1 MSVSIPVNFEDKI
14 DHVSGNL
21 YKVDYGVIKFSPDE
35 FNPRE
40 FGRES
45 KDSQRAGA
53 GFDKES
59 LRALEDTI
67 CDKGLFKPLICRFV
81 NEKLQIVAGC
91 RSYCAITNARKKRRK
106 DCLNVE
112 TEKKESYKTALSKIE
127 VRIMDLDDDEARSVA
142 WVENSTA
149 VPIGDVATVQTVKHY
164 RDAGF
169 DDEKIISLT
178 GNKSGQWLRNIDKII
193 SLDEKSYSCFCDD
206 QINLSVAQ
214 ALAEIDDLE
223 ERHIL
228 LDFTIKFANARSKE
242 KVERAKKALDKA
254 ESKEEIAGANVA
266 VANLIGTEEEKDS
279 AVDGLEEASKNVEEK
294 QDAVSQAEE
303 KQQAKATDLK
313 KAISTTGASGS
324 KKISAALREAKI
336 RKLYL
341 NPLAKLIGQN
351 GFNEDGSLAVSI
363 DSLNI
368 AFSVVNGILRGE
380 TDVVSVLKEF
390 EKDGSSKEGQPT
402 SDLGLQSHEVD
413 LAEMEEYSEELE
425 QEYMGEV

>member
-1 MSVSIPVNFEDKI
+1 MPVSIPVKFKDKI
-14 DHVSGNL
+14 NHVSGNL

-45 KDSQRAGA
+45 KDSQRAGT

-81 NEKLQIVAGC
+81 NEKLEIVAGC
-91 RSYCAITNARKKRRK
+91 RSYCAIANARKRRRK

-112 TEKKESYKTALSKIE
+112 TEKKESYKTALSNIE

-206 QINLSVAQ
+206 KINLSVAQ

-242 KVERAKKALDKA
+242 KVDRARKALYKA

-266 VANLIGTEEEKDS
+266 VANLIGSEEEQDS
-279 AVDGLEEASKNVEEK
+279 AKDGLEEASKNVEEK
-294 QDAVSQAEE
+294 QDVVSHVEE
-303 KQQAKATDLK
+303 NQQAKATDLK

-341 NPLAKLIGQN
+341 NPLAKLIGRD
-351 GFNEDGSLAVSI
+351 GLNEEGSLVVPV

-368 AFSVVNGILRGE
+368 AFSVVNGILTGK
-380 TDVVSVLKEF
+380 TDVISILQEF
-390 EKDGSSKEGQPT
+390 EKDDEKDDYSEKE
-402 SDLGLQSHEVD
+402 D
-413 LAEMEEYSEELE
+413 YSEELE
-425 QEYMGEV
+425 EEHVGEIED

>member
-1 MSVSIPVNFEDKI
+1 MSVSIPVKFEDKI

-45 KDSQRAGA
+45 KDSQRVGT

-81 NEKLQIVAGC
+81 KQELQIVAGC

-112 TEKKESYKTALSKIE
+112 TEKKESYKTALAKIE

-142 WVENSTA
+142 WVENSTS
-149 VPIGDVATVQTVKHY
+149 VPIGDVATVRTVKHY

-193 SLDEKSYSCFCDD
+193 SLDEKSYSCFCND

-242 KVERAKKALDKA
+242 KVERAKKALNKA
-254 ESKEEIAGANVA
+254 EGKEEIAGANVA

-303 KQQAKATDLK
+303 NKQAKATDLK
-313 KAISTTGASGS
+313 RAISTTGTSGS

-341 NPLAKLIGQN
+341 NPLAKLIEQN
-351 GFNEDGSLAVSI
+351 GINEDGRLVVSI

-368 AFSVVNGILRGE
+368 AFSVVNGILTGK

-390 EKDGSSKEGQPT
+390 EKDGSSKEEQPFSPT
-402 SDLGLQSHEVD
+402 ET
-413 LAEMEEYSEELE
+413 EEYSEELE
-425 QEYMGEV
+425 EEYVGEVED

>member
-1 MSVSIPVNFEDKI
+1 MSVSIPVKFEDKI

-40 FGRES
+40 FGREN

-228 LDFTIKFANARSKE
+228 LDFTVEFANARSKE
-242 KVERAKKALDKA
+242 KVARAKKLLSKA
-254 ESKEEIAGANVA
+254 ESKEEIADANVA
-266 VANLIGTEEEKDS
+266 VANLIGTKEEKKS
-279 AVDGLEEASKNVEEK
+279 AKDNFEEAVKSVEEK

-303 KQQAKATDLK
+303 NQQAKATDLK

-341 NPLAKLIGQN
+341 NPLAKLI
-351 GFNEDGSLAVSI
+351 EHDGLNADGRLIVAV

-368 AFSVVNGILRGE
+368 AFSIVNGILTGK
-380 TDVVSVLKEF
+380 TDVVAVLKEIGKF
-390 EKDGSSKEGQPT
+390 EEKEEEEY
-402 SDLGLQSHEVD
+402 SE
-413 LAEMEEYSEELE
+413 EEYSEELE
-425 QEYMGEV
+425 QEYTEKVED

>member
-1 MSVSIPVNFEDKI
+1 
-14 DHVSGNL
+14 
-21 YKVDYGVIKFSPDE
+21 
-35 FNPRE
+35 
-40 FGRES
+40 
-45 KDSQRAGA
+45 
-53 GFDKES
+53 
-59 LRALEDTI
+59 
-67 CDKGLFKPLICRFV
+67 
-81 NEKLQIVAGC
+81 
-91 RSYCAITNARKKRRK
+91 
-106 DCLNVE
+106 
-112 TEKKESYKTALSKIE
+112 
-127 VRIMDLDDDEARSVA
+127 MDLDDDEARSVA
-142 WVENSTA
+142 WVENSTS

-193 SLDEKSYSCFCDD
+193 SLDEKSYSCFCND

-242 KVERAKKALDKA
+242 KVERAKKALNKA
-254 ESKEEIAGANVA
+254 EGKEEIAGANVA

-279 AVDGLEEASKNVEEK
+279 AIDGLEEASKNVEEK
-294 QDAVSQAEE
+294 QGAVSQAEE
-303 KQQAKATDLK
+303 NHQAKATDLK

-341 NPLAKLIGQN
+341 NPLAKLIEQN
-351 GFNEDGSLAVSI
+351 GINEDGRLVVSV

-368 AFSVVNGILRGE
+368 AFSVVNGILTGK

-390 EKDGSSKEGQPT
+390 EKDGSSKEE
-402 SDLGLQSHEVD
+402 QSFPLTET
-413 LAEMEEYSEELE
+413 EEYSEELE
-425 QEYMGEV
+425 EEYIGEVED